1 MAQEEVQAEAGASE
15 EIEQGAY
22 DLLKSRL
29 EGQAIELK
37 KKVDALNAKRAEL
50 FGGRE
55 LTVLGT
61 ERIRTENNCVPVDI
75 ISVGD
80 LLLLGYNVELV
91 RAEKTVGDL
100 FALHRFEAQEG
111 TFGFPPLAKD
121 DARNFLQDAKFQAE
135 FGELVKYNKMLNVRM
150 LRQQG
155 TAIQARLQTGENKSD
170 RKVLEWV
177 TTRDRGVVYSG
188 DKGEIVYPNSHDFK
202 WRETTRKD
210 HTSGTH
216 PHVNIA
222 NKVFVECVGGDLTVK
237 IEDNSEDGMGV
248 YREPVEQPNQALHDA
263 QIHYH
268 DAEELILLKIL
279 PYREKLWR
287 YLVYNTRNKSVTRI
301 DQIGNSCVMLPENHG
316 IVFPGGYYLLEGS
329 LKLFEGSFEGLVL
342 ARPPLA
348 SPNGEDV
355 LYVFR
360 NPETTETVIL
370 SYNLVSREMSTP
382 IRCHGF
388 SIFDDGTTV
397 IFRSD
402 ENQEPSKVHP
412 LQIWQTPFMTAENY
426 ELAPRSGAY
435 LEKIGN
441 AELVRGVSDT
451 LSVARRIRE
460 QKPSTITYNDLIRS
474 VTKAL
479 DTHHWLNHEEVGEID
494 GILKEIRS
502 TAELVLQEFDK
513 VEKLRKQAKKDAED
527 IEAELAKQRR
537 TWRHEDWTE
546 LDPFVASLDS
556 LRSMR
561 GKIITVAEQKYALT
575 EQLQKN
581 EKEVVEKFD
590 EISGAAVKFLIENDA
605 FAPYRERITVVEQQ
619 VAQVQKASE
628 VTPLAEELAD
638 VARGLEILQ
647 EIVATL

>member
-1 MAQEEVQAEAGASE
+1 MAEEEVQNDDGSSE

-29 EGQAIELK
+29 ESQAVELK

-61 ERIRTENNCVPVDI
+61 ERIRTENNCLPVDI
-75 ISVGD
+75 TSVGD
-80 LLLLGYNVELV
+80 LLMLGYNVELV
-91 RAEKTVGDL
+91 RADKTPADL
-100 FALHRFEAQEG
+100 FALHRFEAQDD
-111 TFGFPPLAKD
+111 TYTFPPLGKD
-121 DARNFLQDAKFQAE
+121 DERNFLLDPKFQTE
-135 FGELVKYNKMLNVRM
+135 FQDLVKYNKMLNVRM

-155 TAIQARLQTGENKSD
+155 SSILARLQTGENKTD
-170 RKVLEWV
+170 RKVLEWAM
-177 TTRDRGVVYSG
+177 TRDKGVVYNG
-188 DKGEIVYPNSHDFK
+188 DKGEIVYPSSHDFK

-216 PHVNIA
+216 PHVNIG

-237 IEDNSEDGMGV
+237 IEDNTEDGMGV

-279 PYREKLWR
+279 PYREKQWR
-287 YLVYNTRNKSVTRI
+287 YLVYNTRNKSVIRI

-329 LKLFEGSFEGLVL
+329 LKLFEGEFEGLTL
-342 ARPPLA
+342 SRQPLA

-360 NPETTETVIL
+360 NQETTDTVIL

-388 SIFDDGTTV
+388 SIFDDGTMV

-402 ENQEPSKVHP
+402 ENQEASKVHP
-412 LQIWQTPFMTAENY
+412 LQIWQTPYMTAENY

-441 AELVRGVSDT
+441 SELVRGVSDT

-460 QKPSTITYNDLIRS
+460 QKPSTVTYNDLIRS
-474 VTKAL
+474 VTKSM
-479 DTHHWLNHEEVGEID
+479 DTHHWLNHEEVGQID
-494 GILKEIRS
+494 EILKEIRK

-513 VEKLRKQAKKDAED
+513 VEKLKKQAHKDAED
-527 IEAELAKQRR
+527 IEAELAKLRR

-546 LDPFVASLDS
+546 LDPYVQALDG

-575 EQLQKN
+575 EQLQAN
-581 EKEVVEKFD
+581 EKED
-590 EISGAAVKFLIENDA
+590 SLI
-605 FAPYRERITVVEQQ
+605 
-619 VAQVQKASE
+619 K
-628 VTPLAEELAD
+628 
-638 VARGLEILQ
+638 
-647 EIVATL
+647 